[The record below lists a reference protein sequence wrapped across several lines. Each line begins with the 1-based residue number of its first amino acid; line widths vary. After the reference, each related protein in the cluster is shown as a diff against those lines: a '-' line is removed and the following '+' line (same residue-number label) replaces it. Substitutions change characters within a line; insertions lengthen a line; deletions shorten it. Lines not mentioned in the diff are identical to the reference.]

1 MPVNKKKL
9 KKTNQ
14 PWKADKKRWGKYLKK
29 RGTQCQ

>member
-1 MPVNKKKL
+1 MKKG

-29 RGTQCQ
+29 KNEEKK